1 MTNYLEGKIY
11 MITTNHNC
19 KIYIGSTTL
28 TLEERLK
35 DHKTRYN
42 LWKIDPER
50 QTFLSSF
57 ELLDFDDYKIEL
69 LENFPCET
77 EQDLLNREGFYM
89 KLHRPFIVNIHILT
103 RTNKEWREEHKAYIK
118 ECNKK
123 YYEENKEQIK
133 EQHKEYRA
141 ENIIKVKEGQKKHY
155 NEHKEA
161 ILAKDKKYREKN
173 IDKIKARNHA
183 LKKCDTCNIE
193 VKRHCYYA
201 HLKTKGHRNNMD
213 RILDTK

>member
-1 MTNYLEGKIY
+1 MANYLEGKIY
-11 MITTNHNC
+11 MIKTNHNC
-19 KIYIGSTTL
+19 KIYIGSTTQ
-28 TLEERLK
+28 TLEERLH

-50 QTFLSSF
+50 QKFLSSF

-77 EQDLLNREGFYM
+77 EQDLRNREGFYM

-103 RTNKEWREEHKAYIK
+103 RTDKEWRDEHKAYIK

-133 EQHKEYRA
+133 EQHKQYRE
-141 ENIIKVKEGQKKHY
+141 ENKEQVKAARKVHY
-155 NEHKEA
+155 EKNKAA
-161 ILAKDKKYREKN
+161 IAAKDKKYKSKTTFCEPCGKDITN
-173 IDKIKARNHA
+173 N
-183 LKKCDTCNIE
+183 N
-193 VKRHCYYA
+193 YYA
-201 HLKTKGHRNNMD
+201 HIKTNKHLAKTL
-213 RILDTK
+213 IAK